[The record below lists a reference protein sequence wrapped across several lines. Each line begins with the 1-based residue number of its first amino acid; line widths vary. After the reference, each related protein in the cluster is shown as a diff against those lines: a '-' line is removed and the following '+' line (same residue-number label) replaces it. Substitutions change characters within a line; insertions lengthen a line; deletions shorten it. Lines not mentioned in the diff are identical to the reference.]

1 MGAMLFW
8 LSVGLVITLVLLV
21 AWAVDRRARRSGH
34 QVRDGGDIL
43 SEAWEHGRDVDLSG
57 NAFYLGQDLGQ
68 DLSWSSR
75 SRHTKAATEGGPS
88 AGDRWAASVP
98 PGEDVDAEGV
108 DNQGPQDRVVPGD

>member
-21 AWAVDRRARRSGH
+21 AWAVDRRARRTGH

-57 NAFYLGQDLGQ
+57 NAFYLGQ

-108 DNQGPQDRVVPGD
+108 NNQGPQDRVVPGD

>member
-21 AWAVDRRARRSGH
+21 AWAVDRRARRTGH

-43 SEAWEHGRDVDLSG
+43 SKAWEHGRDVDLSG
-57 NAFYLGQDLGQ
+57 NAFYLGQDL
-68 DLSWSSR
+68 SWSSR
-75 SRHTKAATEGGPS
+75 SRHSKAATEGAPS
-88 AGDRWAASVP
+88 AHTRWAASVP
-98 PGEDVDAEGV
+98 PGEDGNAEGV